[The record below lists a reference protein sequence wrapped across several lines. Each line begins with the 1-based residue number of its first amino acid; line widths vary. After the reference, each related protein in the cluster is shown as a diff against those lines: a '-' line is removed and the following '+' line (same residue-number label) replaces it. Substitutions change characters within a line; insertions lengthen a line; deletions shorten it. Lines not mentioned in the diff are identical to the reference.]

1 MNIKATHKKYPIAGS
16 FTISRGSKTE
26 ANVVEVTLEKD
37 GALGRGECV
46 PYPRYH
52 ETVEGVIAEFETAQ
66 PVIEQGIAREDVSNL
81 LSFKAGRN
89 ALDCALWDLE
99 AKSTGKP
106 VWQLAKLEPPKPLT
120 TAYTLSLEAPQDMGV
135 AAANNS
141 ERPLLKLKLGADDG
155 QDADRLRAVRANA
168 PDTQL
173 IIDAN
178 EGWGPEVLPALL
190 DVCAEVGVS
199 LVEQP
204 LPADND
210 DLLAKI
216 AHPIPICAD
225 ESAHDAAT
233 LDQVIGKYDAVNIKL
248 DKTGGLTNALHFAK
262 AAEDAGL
269 KLMTGCML
277 ASSLAMAPA
286 MLVGQLSYVV
296 DLDGPLLLAEDYTP
310 PITFE
315 GSIMHPAPPTLWG

>member
-1 MNIKATHKKYPIAGS
+1 MKIKVTHKKYPIAGS

-106 VWQLAKLEPPKPLT
+106 VWQLAKLESPKPLT

-135 AAANNS
+135 AAANVA
-141 ERPLLKLKLGADDG
+141 GDTG
-155 QDADRLRAVRANA
+155 RA
-168 PDTQL
+168 
-173 IIDAN
+173 
-178 EGWGPEVLPALL
+178 
-190 DVCAEVGVS
+190 
-199 LVEQP
+199 
-204 LPADND
+204 
-210 DLLAKI
+210 
-216 AHPIPICAD
+216 
-225 ESAHDAAT
+225 
-233 LDQVIGKYDAVNIKL
+233 
-248 DKTGGLTNALHFAK
+248 
-262 AAEDAGL
+262 
-269 KLMTGCML
+269 
-277 ASSLAMAPA
+277 
-286 MLVGQLSYVV
+286 
-296 DLDGPLLLAEDYTP
+296 
-310 PITFE
+310 
-315 GSIMHPAPPTLWG
+315 